1 MSFLRDVASSP
12 GCDGWCEART
22 QGAFVYLGRVAGATE
37 DAASR
42 RPAQPGGTGFI
53 AEGAPITTAL
63 EVLAIVSAVVGAG
76 VILLFFFGRW
86 EE

>member
-1 MSFLRDVASSP
+1 V
-12 GCDGWCEART
+12 
-22 QGAFVYLGRVAGATE
+22 
-37 DAASR
+37 
-42 RPAQPGGTGFI
+42 
-53 AEGAPITTAL
+53 TTFL